1 MTAMLKGSCKR
12 NPALLLLAGGLIGS
26 IACGGGSAG
35 SAPPPSP
42 TRSSATL
49 TKAYAA
55 ASIPLNGTT
64 TLAFHLANPNSATS
78 LSGLGFSDNL
88 PAGQLVATPISLSGN
103 CGNGAISA
111 IEGGDMVGLS
121 GATLSGNSS
130 CDFSIKVTGTASGTQ
145 MNTTSVVTSV
155 EAGNGKAASAT
166 LVVAGPSQQP
176 LQPTDVTPIDGEIYY
191 VLNQFSGLQVDLVA
205 NSTSTGD
212 PVVQQ
217 TRTFTNTSQRW
228 TFTQVSG
235 GFWQITNVRNRLC
248 LEDSGGSVVQESC
261 SGSAAQQW
269 TLTPSASGYYTISNR
284 STSLLIDVPSAAG
297 GAALIETAPGAATAQ
312 SQLWLLRPS
321 FFRGV
326 DNALLEKQEAA
337 RIATGQAW
345 WKDGGAQRDVL
356 QILKDHGVNL
366 IRLRPTS
373 APPYSNPSQPGCSG
387 DACFAETDAQDLD
400 LARRAKNLG
409 LSLELTLLFD
419 GGHSSSVPAAWSGH
433 SLDQIKTDIYNYVKG
448 EIIAYRRAG
457 AMPDL
462 VSVGNEVDTG
472 FLGSIGSP
480 TGANF
485 GPFAALQMRAL
496 QAVQDA
502 AADISAGA
510 AMPAPL
516 TCIHI
521 TPAWDASD
529 FFNLASSN
537 GIQYDAICQSYYP
550 LFHGPLTPAQASAS
564 NPNRQPVE
572 QTVLNTAAANIGKP
586 IFVIETG
593 EHYENGFLSNDPWY
607 PPSKANQAQFLR
619 DLEAVLQNLP
629 NHLAMGFAYWNPA
642 GVDIPRIGG
651 GLFNGGANQPDAV
664 YVWNGLT
671 IFDNADT
678 SGSTNVTDPN
688 YSTPLPALDALGG
701 R

>member
-1 MTAMLKGSCKR
+1 
-12 NPALLLLAGGLIGS
+12 
-26 IACGGGSAG
+26 
-35 SAPPPSP
+35 
-42 TRSSATL
+42 
-49 TKAYAA
+49 
-55 ASIPLNGTT
+55 
-64 TLAFHLANPNSATS
+64 
-78 LSGLGFSDNL
+78 
-88 PAGQLVATPISLSGN
+88 
-103 CGNGAISA
+103 
-111 IEGGDMVGLS
+111 
-121 GATLSGNSS
+121 
-130 CDFSIKVTGTASGTQ
+130 
-145 MNTTSVVTSV
+145 
-155 EAGNGKAASAT
+155 
-166 LVVAGPSQQP
+166 
-176 LQPTDVTPIDGEIYY
+176 
-191 VLNQFSGLQVDLVA
+191 
-205 NSTSTGD
+205 
-212 PVVQQ
+212 
-217 TRTFTNTSQRW
+217 
-228 TFTQVSG
+228 
-235 GFWQITNVRNRLC
+235 
-248 LEDSGGSVVQESC
+248 
-261 SGSAAQQW
+261 
-269 TLTPSASGYYTISNR
+269 
-284 STSLLIDVPSAAG
+284 
-297 GAALIETAPGAATAQ
+297 
-312 SQLWLLRPS
+312 
-321 FFRGV
+321 
-326 DNALLEKQEAA
+326 
-337 RIATGQAW
+337 
-345 WKDGGAQRDVL
+345 
-356 QILKDHGVNL
+356 
-366 IRLRPTS
+366 
-373 APPYSNPSQPGCSG
+373 
-387 DACFAETDAQDLD
+387 
-400 LARRAKNLG
+400 
-409 LSLELTLLFD
+409 
-419 GGHSSSVPAAWSGH
+419 
-433 SLDQIKTDIYNYVKG
+433 
-448 EIIAYRRAG
+448 
-457 AMPDL
+457 
-462 VSVGNEVDTG
+462 
-472 FLGSIGSP
+472 
-480 TGANF
+480 
-485 GPFAALQMRAL
+485 MRAL